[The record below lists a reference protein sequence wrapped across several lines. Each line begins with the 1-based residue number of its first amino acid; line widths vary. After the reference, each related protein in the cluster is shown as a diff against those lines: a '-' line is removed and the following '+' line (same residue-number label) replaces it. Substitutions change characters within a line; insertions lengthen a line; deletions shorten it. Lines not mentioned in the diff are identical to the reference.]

1 VQISVRQPD
10 KSGET
15 SFFATFNRQG
25 LDNSPFIRQ
34 YRNGV
39 WIRESTMNMQLQLGA
54 RIRDLR
60 AKKGWSQ
67 EHLADEAGLHRSHMG
82 EIERGKANVTLT
94 TLALIA
100 KTLHVTPA
108 ELLQDL
114 SI

>member
-1 VQISVRQPD
+1 M
-10 KSGET
+10 E
-15 SFFATFNRQG
+15 F
-25 LDNSPFIRQ
+25 
-34 YRNGV
+34 